1 MTPYRG
7 SVEHFNRTAF
17 GRELSQA
24 DYSVKKAILPLLPG
38 YFADYRG

>member
-1 MTPYRG
+1 MIPYRG
-7 SVEHFNRTAF
+7 SAEHFNRTAF

-38 YFADYRG
+38 YLADYRG